1 MPVIEFLLSIVL
13 IIVGIALGIY
23 LIISL
28 RKMNSTLDQLEEDLR
43 RMNGKLEPI
52 LDNLKII
59 TDKAVNISDETE
71 KRVLDISTTIENI
84 RNTVSRFSIKG
95 KASSSIRSPIQDL
108 LSNITAIS
116 KGFSAFWHKLNN

>member
-1 MPVIEFLLSIVL
+1 MLVVEIFLVVL

-23 LIISL
+23 FIISL
-28 RKMNSTLDQLEEDLR
+28 KKINSTLDHLEKDLS
-43 RMNGKLEPI
+43 NINSKLEPI

-71 KRVLDISTTIENI
+71 KRVLDISTTIQNV
-84 RNTVSRFSIKG
+84 RNTVSRFSLKG
-95 KASSSIRSPIQDL
+95 KASSSTRSPIQDL
-108 LSNITAIS
+108 LSNLTAFS

>member
-1 MPVIEFLLSIVL
+1 MLIVEILLVAL

-28 RKMNSTLDQLEEDLR
+28 KKINSTLDHLETDLR
-43 RMNGKLEPI
+43 TMNGKLEPI

-71 KRVLDISTTIENI
+71 KRVLDISTSIQNI
-84 RNTVSRFSIKG
+84 RNTVSRFSVKG
-95 KASSSIRSPIQDL
+95 KASSSTRSPIQDL
-108 LSNITAIS
+108 LSNLSAFS